1 MESPGASGSRER
13 EWDRHVPAASG
24 GEPLH
29 PSPHLHFRV
38 PAPRFYVSLPKLSSL
53 KERTRMPS
61 RQACWARRLGTGIA
75 VLVGLT
81 VLPAEAHGQG

>member
-1 MESPGASGSRER
+1 MS
-13 EWDRHVPAASG
+13 
-24 GEPLH
+24 PLH
-29 PSPHLHFRV
+29 PAPNPSTPSPHLHFRV
-38 PAPRFYVSLPKLSSL
+38 PAPRFYVNLPQLSSL